1 MKFTPEQELEMNLLK
16 KEVKEL
22 LKKYGRTR
30 SMRNL
35 QFDIANIR
43 DEKYQTLE
51 NFKVSY
57 GWNSKMK
64 KKVLKTE
71 PRSIVKETAEKELLA
86 WIKNES
92 KTLYLHS

>member
-22 LKKYGRTR
+22 FKKYGRTR

-57 GWNSKMK
+57 GWISKMK

-86 WIKNES
+86 WIKNDS
-92 KTLYLHS
+92 KTLYLPS